1 MGVGMSG
8 GDSTKTLAPDSKSE
22 SEVRLVLVSRRSR
35 HRAGQRY
42 LKRGADGAGDVANF
56 VETEQLLVSPA
67 LGYIQSFVRF

>member
-1 MGVGMSG
+1 MSG
-8 GDSTKTLAPDSKSE
+8 GDSTKTLAPDSKSESE